1 MKGIKIEE
9 QKTKLK
15 NMKNFLVSLL
25 SIKFITPK
33 ITFINNIIKNSFL
46 EIRLVNDLKET
57 FYFLN
62 IKK

>member
-25 SIKFITPK
+25 NIKFITPK
-33 ITFINNIIKNSFL
+33 ITFINNIIKNSFFRNPL
-46 EIRLVNDLKET
+46 SK
-57 FYFLN
+57 
-62 IKK
+62 